1 MYPSFDVKFSE
12 NALSNGSK
20 ERRKNSIQKEEEKI
34 QIKKKKKKNCIALQ
48 TLRCFWHFSLT
59 LSILS
64 IFQ

>member
-20 ERRKNSIQKEEEKI
+20 RRRKYSIQKEKEKI
-34 QIKKKKKKNCIALQ
+34 RFKKKKKKKNCIALQ

-59 LSILS
+59 L
-64 IFQ
+64 